1 MGGKLFLLELV
12 VVPGRKAEFYGNN
25 PSVKLSLSQG
35 APGDRKGSP
44 WGWVSLGVCVVRQA
58 LPLTLHILF

>member
-12 VVPGRKAEFYGNN
+12 VVPGRKAEFYGNT
-25 PSVKLSLSQG
+25 PSAKLSLSQG

-44 WGWVSLGVCVVRQA
+44 WG
-58 LPLTLHILF
+58 